1 MMSKIVVELDDGYIY
16 IFNNVEIQS
25 IVYENTIQTNESDF
39 TEGMIYF
46 TKKWGEI
53 LDFNS

>member
-1 MMSKIVVELDDGYIY
+1 MSKIVVELDDGYTY

-25 IVYENTIQTNESDF
+25 IVQEKTIQTDENDW

-46 TKKWGEI
+46 TKRGGEI
-53 LDFNS
+53 LDFNP